1 MSVGDLPALN
11 AILNLTSAALVLAGF
26 YFIRRKDVRRHR
38 AMMLAAVTS
47 SALFLISYLYY
58 HSQVGSVRY
67 EGQGWIRTFYFAL
80 LLSHTILAAV
90 VVPMVLRT
98 LYLALGGRVEQH
110 RRLARLTLPVWI
122 YVSATGVIV
131 YLMLYRF

>member
-1 MSVGDLPALN
+1 
-11 AILNLTSAALVLAGF
+11 
-26 YFIRRKDVRRHR
+26 
-38 AMMLAAVTS
+38 MMLAAVTS